1 LPFYYRIRLNEYI
14 GGALKEQDLVAR
26 KADWYA
32 GKRIELITGTR
43 VIDADPE
50 KQIVSTEN
58 KQQFAYD
65 RLLLATGSHSYL
77 PPIQGVDKQGVF
89 TLRTVSD
96 ARKIISFAETR
107 ERIVLVGGGLLG
119 LETGN
124 ALLGKGK
131 KVTVVEFFPRLL
143 PRQLDTK
150 GAARLMQIMKD
161 RGVSFRLGTSVR
173 EIAGNRAV
181 ESVHLQTGETLP
193 ANMVIVSAGVRPN
206 LEPAQRLGLATDK
219 GIVVDSAF
227 RTSRPE
233 IFAAGDAAQFG
244 DHLYG
249 IWPAAMEQGRAAGT
263 NMAGG
268 GVIYK
273 GSTPANKLKVA
284 GIDLASAGEIDA
296 ENRFKSRTEETDTV
310 YRKFVVDANHLIG
323 CIMLG
328 DTADFARTI
337 RAINEQTDIAQIKL
351 PDREPASRTGRK

>member
-1 LPFYYRIRLNEYI
+1 MQ
-14 GGALKEQDLVAR
+14 EQDLVAR

-32 GKRIELITGTR
+32 EKRIELITGTR

-50 KQIVSTEN
+50 QRTVRTAN
-58 KQQFAYD
+58 KQQFSYD
-65 RLLLATGSHSYL
+65 RLLLATGSHSFL
-77 PPIQGVDKQGVF
+77 PPIRGVDKQGVF
-89 TLRTVSD
+89 TLRTVDD

-107 ERIVLVGGGLLG
+107 EKVVLIGGGLLG
-119 LETGN
+119 LESGS

-150 GAARLMQIMKD
+150 GAARLMQIMEG
-161 RGVSFRLGTSVR
+161 RGFSFRLGTSVR
-173 EIAGNRAV
+173 EIAGHPAV
-181 ESVHLQTGETLP
+181 ESVHLQNDEILP
-193 ANMVIVSAGVRPN
+193 AEMVIVSAGVRPN

-219 GIVVDSAF
+219 GIIVDSTL

-244 DHLYG
+244 DHVYG

-268 GVIYK
+268 GVIYE

-284 GIDLASAGEIDA
+284 GIDLASAGAIDA
-296 ENRFKSRTEETDTV
+296 EDRFASRLEETDTV
-310 YRKFVVDANHLIG
+310 YRKFVIDGNHLIG

-328 DTADFARTI
+328 DTADFARTV
-337 RAINEQTDIAQIKL
+337 RAIKEQTDIARIKL
-351 PDREPASRTGRK
+351 PQA